1 MNYVRKII
9 IVPAVVLL
17 SILYSYSYVS
27 AGDEHKGKEF
37 IEKAERIIGHLGEWW
52 RNHKNKFDGDDKE
65 LGEIIGDI
73 KQWLDRCEELKN
85 NPRIEARDT
94 IMSKYDELNKLYKD
108 LDKKMNDWEKRKGR
122 EEEDKRKRDEAKKK
136 LEEGK
141 ANPPKDVEKDK
152 VVQEKEDKDELVKM
166 AHRMLEGHHCE
177 ICCDDLKCEEH
188 HKGQKEV
195 KPSPDKDKRGKDID
209 KLPRDLDKKDIKN
222 NIPDKLTDK
231 EVANFLKVIRII
243 LDEKGIKDAPLG
255 DRAVQNIRDTEEREG
270 KNFSNAIREYLNRV
284 RELTDFDEEEIRE
297 LAHDDEFKKESRK
310 LFYKALHNK

>member
-27 AGDEHKGKEF
+27 AGDEHKGKEV

-141 ANPPKDVEKDK
+141 ANPPKDEEKDK

-177 ICCDDLKCEEH
+177 ICCDDPKCKEH
-188 HKGQKEV
+188 HKEQKEV
-195 KPSPDKDKRGKDID
+195 KPLPDKEKRDKNID
-209 KLPRDLDKKDIKN
+209 KKEIKG

-231 EVANFLKVIRII
+231 EVANFLK
-243 LDEKGIKDAPLG
+243 G
-255 DRAVQNIRDTEEREG
+255 
-270 KNFSNAIREYLNRV
+270 
-284 RELTDFDEEEIRE
+284 
-297 LAHDDEFKKESRK
+297 
-310 LFYKALHNK
+310 